1 MHALAAIVLQGI
13 LQCISREERVYDLRS
28 DDLIEVSQLVFE
40 YPGHRA
46 LDGVSVS
53 IPAGSVTALVGPN
66 GAGKSTLMRC
76 IAGLDQPLSGHIRVK
91 GLSVEDQPRE
101 VHRHLG
107 YLSDFYGLYDRLTV
121 DRCLQYSALSMGV
134 AEGQVAARVQQVA
147 AQLGLSELLQRY
159 PTELSRG
166 QRQRVAIGQAIV
178 HQPSVLL
185 LDEPASGLDPDAR
198 SSLSQL
204 FRLLQ
209 AQGMTLVVSSHILSE
224 LDEYCTHILSIRNG
238 RIESHEALQDGG
250 MAQTTPATPGMA
262 TAADS
267 LALYAL
273 EIVPTVAA
281 DFEAQ
286 LRQALQGTTVQDFD
300 ATGKRPIQLWLPAT
314 NSARAAWLARLVQAG
329 IPVAALAPMRERL
342 QDRYAR
348 TAQARDAQIPD
359 NVNQELP

>member
-1 MHALAAIVLQGI
+1 M
-13 LQCISREERVYDLRS
+13 
-28 DDLIEVSQLVFE
+28 IEVSQLVFE

-91 GLSVEDQPRE
+91 GLSVEEQPRE

-121 DRCLQYSALSMGV
+121 TRCLQYSALSMGV
-134 AEGQVAARVQQVA
+134 AEDQVAARVQQVA

-204 FRLLQ
+204 FRQLQ
-209 AQGMTLVVSSHILSE
+209 AQGMTLIVSSHILSE

-238 RIESHEALQDGG
+238 RIESHEALQDGSA
-250 MAQTTPATPGMA
+250 AQTTPCVAGA
-262 TAADS
+262 NDA
-267 LALYAL
+267 LALFAL
-273 EIVPTVAA
+273 EIAA
-281 DFEAQ
+281 PNDAGFEAL

-300 ATGKRPIQLWLPAT
+300 ATGNRPIQLWLPNAA
-314 NSARAAWLARLVQAG
+314 SARASWVARLVQAG
-329 IPVAALAPMRERL
+329 VPVAALAPMRERL

-348 TAQARDAQIPD
+348 TVQARD
-359 NVNQELP
+359 LPQNSTSKEQP

>member
-1 MHALAAIVLQGI
+1 M
-13 LQCISREERVYDLRS
+13 
-28 DDLIEVSQLVFE
+28 IEVSQLVFE

-53 IPAGSVTALVGPN
+53 IAAGSVTALVGPN

-121 DRCLQYSALSMGV
+121 ARCLQYSALSMGV
-134 AEGQVAARVQQVA
+134 AEDKVAARVQQVA
-147 AQLGLSELLQRY
+147 AQLGLSDLLKRY

-178 HQPSVLL
+178 HEPSVLL
-185 LDEPASGLDPDAR
+185 LDEPASGLDPEAR

-204 FRLLQ
+204 FRGLQ
-209 AQGMTLVVSSHILSE
+209 AQGMTLMVSSHILSE

-238 RIESHEALQDGG
+238 RIESHEALQASSTL
-250 MAQTTPATPGMA
+250 AQAHADTV
-262 TAADS
+262 AAEQ
-267 LALYAL
+267 LMLYAL
-273 EIVPTVAA
+273 EIAPQPGTDLEAA
-281 DFEAQ
+281 
-286 LRQALQGTTVQDFD
+286 LRQALHGTTVQDFD
-300 ATGKRPIQLWLPAT
+300 ATGSRPIQLWLPASAT
-314 NSARAAWLARLVQAG
+314 ARAAWLGRLVQAG

-342 QDRYAR
+342 QDLYAR
-348 TAQARDAQIPD
+348 TTTQARKEQP
-359 NVNQELP
+359 

>member
-1 MHALAAIVLQGI
+1 M
-13 LQCISREERVYDLRS
+13 
-28 DDLIEVSQLVFE
+28 IEVSQLVFE

-46 LDGVSVS
+46 LDGVSIS
-53 IPAGSVTALVGPN
+53 IVAGSVTALVGPN

-121 DRCLQYSALSMGV
+121 ARCLQYSALSMGV
-134 AEGQVAARVQQVA
+134 DEQQVEARVQQVA
-147 AQLGLSELLQRY
+147 SQLGLSDLLHRY

-204 FRLLQ
+204 FRQLQ
-209 AQGMTLVVSSHILSE
+209 AQGMTLIVSSHILSE

-238 RIESHEALQDGG
+238 RIESHEALQSAGG
-250 MAQTTPATPGMA
+250 VSQSQQSHQ
-262 TAADS
+262 AAANDQPQ
-267 LALYAL
+267 LYAL
-273 EIVPTVAA
+273 EVVMPQTEG
-281 DFEAQ
+281 FEAR
-286 LRQALQGTTVQDFD
+286 LRQALLSTTVQDFD
-300 ATGKRPIQLWLPAT
+300 ITGSRPIQLWLPAAAP
-314 NSARAAWLARLVQAG
+314 ARAEWLSQLVQAG
-329 IPVAALAPMRERL
+329 IPVASLAPVRERL

-348 TAQARDAQIPD
+348 TAQARDFD
-359 NVNQELP
+359 NKEPA

>member
-1 MHALAAIVLQGI
+1 M
-13 LQCISREERVYDLRS
+13 
-28 DDLIEVSQLVFE
+28 IEVSQLVFE

-53 IPAGSVTALVGPN
+53 IGAGSVTALVGPN

-91 GLSVEDQPRE
+91 NLSVEEQPRE

-107 YLSDFYGLYDRLTV
+107 YLSDFYGLYDRLSV
-121 DRCLQYSALSMGV
+121 MRCLQYSALSMGV
-134 AEGQVAARVQQVA
+134 EPSSVPARVQQVA
-147 AQLGLSELLQRY
+147 AQLGLTELLHRH

-204 FRLLQ
+204 FRQLQ
-209 AQGMTLVVSSHILSE
+209 AQGMTLIVSSHILSE

-238 RIESHEALQDGG
+238 RIESHEALQSAGG
-250 MAQTTPATPGMA
+250 VSQSQQSHQAAANAQPQ
-262 TAADS
+262 
-267 LALYAL
+267 LYAL
-273 EIVPTVAA
+273 EVAMPQTEG
-281 DFEAQ
+281 FEAR
-286 LRQALQGTTVQDFD
+286 LRQALLSTTVQDFD
-300 ATGKRPIQLWLPAT
+300 ITGSRPIQLWLPAAAP
-314 NSARAAWLARLVQAG
+314 ARAEWLSQLVQAG
-329 IPVAALAPMRERL
+329 IPVASLAPVRERL

-348 TAQARDAQIPD
+348 TAQARETENKEQA
-359 NVNQELP
+359 

>member
-1 MHALAAIVLQGI
+1 M
-13 LQCISREERVYDLRS
+13 
-28 DDLIEVSQLVFE
+28 IEVSQLVFE

-53 IPAGSVTALVGPN
+53 IGAGSVTALVGPN

-91 GLSVEDQPRE
+91 DLSVEERPRE

-107 YLSDFYGLYDRLTV
+107 YLSDFFGLYDRLSV
-121 DRCLQYSALSMGV
+121 IRCLQYSALSMGV
-134 AEGQVAARVQQVA
+134 EPSSVPARVQQVA
-147 AQLGLSELLQRY
+147 TQLGLTELLHRH

-204 FRLLQ
+204 FRQLQ
-209 AQGMTLVVSSHILSE
+209 AQGMTLIVSSHILSE

-238 RIESHEALQDGG
+238 RIESHEALQSAGG
-250 MAQTTPATPGMA
+250 VSQSQQSHQAAANAQPQ
-262 TAADS
+262 
-267 LALYAL
+267 LYAL
-273 EIVPTVAA
+273 EVAMPQTEG
-281 DFEAQ
+281 FEAR
-286 LRQALQGTTVQDFD
+286 LRQALLSTTVQDFD
-300 ATGKRPIQLWLPAT
+300 ITGSRPIQLWLPAAAP
-314 NSARAAWLARLVQAG
+314 ARAEWLSQLVQAG
-329 IPVAALAPMRERL
+329 IPVASLAPVRERL

-348 TAQARDAQIPD
+348 TAQARDTENKEQA
-359 NVNQELP
+359 

>member
-1 MHALAAIVLQGI
+1 M
-13 LQCISREERVYDLRS
+13 
-28 DDLIEVSQLVFE
+28 IEVSQLVFE

-91 GLSVEDQPRE
+91 GLSVEEQPRE

-121 DRCLQYSALSMGV
+121 TRCLQYSALSMGV
-134 AEGQVAARVQQVA
+134 AEDQVAARVQQVA

-204 FRLLQ
+204 FRQLQ
-209 AQGMTLVVSSHILSE
+209 AQGMTLIVSSHILSE

-238 RIESHEALQDGG
+238 RIESHEALQDSSA
-250 MAQTTPATPGMA
+250 AQATPGVAAA
-262 TAADS
+262 TDA
-267 LALYAL
+267 LALFAL
-273 EIVPTVAA
+273 EIAPPNDTG
-281 DFEAQ
+281 FEAL

-300 ATGKRPIQLWLPAT
+300 ATGSRPIQLWLPNAA
-314 NSARAAWLARLVQAG
+314 SARASWVARLVQAG
-329 IPVAALAPMRERL
+329 VPVAALAPMRERL

-348 TAQARDAQIPD
+348 TVQARD
-359 NVNQELP
+359 LPQNSTSKEQP

>member
-1 MHALAAIVLQGI
+1 M
-13 LQCISREERVYDLRS
+13 
-28 DDLIEVSQLVFE
+28 IEVSQLVFE

-121 DRCLQYSALSMGV
+121 TRCLQYSALSMGV
-134 AEGQVAARVQQVA
+134 AEDQVAARVQQVA

-166 QRQRVAIGQAIV
+166 QRQHVAIGQAIV

-204 FRLLQ
+204 FRQLQ
-209 AQGMTLVVSSHILSE
+209 AQGMTLIVSSHILSE

-238 RIESHEALQDGG
+238 RIESHEALQDGS
-250 MAQTTPATPGMA
+250 AVQTAPGT
-262 TAADS
+262 TAAADA
-267 LALYAL
+267 LALFAL
-273 EIVPTVAA
+273 EIAPPA
-281 DFEAQ
+281 DAGFEAL
-286 LRQALQGTTVQDFD
+286 LRQSLQGTTVQDFD
-300 ATGKRPIQLWLPAT
+300 ATGGRPIQLWLPNAA
-314 NSARAAWLARLVQAG
+314 SARAAWVTKLVQAG

-348 TAQARDAQIPD
+348 TVQARD
-359 NVNQELP
+359 LPHSPQNSHKEQP